1 MTRTMPR
8 NYTKEEKEFL
18 INYYPGHY
26 RKEIQKAF
34 LEKFGV
40 ELTIGQIKGFG
51 RRNGLNTGFDGRK
64 KKGDVPWNKGIHY
77 MPGGRSVETRFKPGQ
92 KSINERPVF
101 SERISKDG
109 YVEIK
114 IPGYKSWKLKH
125 RWVWEQHNGK
135 IPDNHVVI
143 HKDGDVT
150 NNDIDN
156 LMLISRAVLAV
167 INHSEIDFNSLVGD
181 AKLAAI
187 RIAETRIAI
196 GEAKRRKK

>member
-1 MTRTMPR
+1 MTKTLPR

-51 RRNGLNTGFDGRK
+51 RRNGLKTGFNGLIE
-64 KKGDVPWNKGIHY
+64 KGNVPWNKGIHFVA
-77 MPGGRSVETRFKPGQ
+77 GGRSAETRFKPGQ
-92 KSINERPVF
+92 KSLNERPVF

-114 IPGYKSWKLKH
+114 IPGCRSWKLKQ

-143 HKDGDVT
+143 HKDGDNT

-167 INHSEIDFNSLVGD
+167 INRSEIDFDSLSGD

-187 RIAETRIAI
+187 RIAETKIAI